1 MQIRERMDPVRK
13 HGEGHPQRR
22 LFDTEPL
29 VLTVLLAEDD
39 PALRSMLA
47 AALRRDGHHVRELC
61 DGGEL
66 EAELV
71 LAYGEHRPGDPDCL
85 VIADVRM
92 PIIDGLEV
100 LQGLRARGHRPAFM
114 LMSAFAD
121 AQVKASA
128 QALDAVAVFDK
139 PFDVDGL
146 RAAVLYYAR
155 WRGSNEPERRR
166 G

>member
-1 MQIRERMDPVRK
+1 MDSVRK
-13 HGEGHPQRR
+13 PGGDRPQRR
-22 LFDTEPL
+22 LFETEPL
-29 VLTVLLAEDD
+29 ALTVLLAEDD

-47 AALRRDGHHVRELC
+47 AALRRDGHEVRELC

-66 EAELV
+66 EAELARTYIAGCAV
-71 LAYGEHRPGDPDCL
+71 ERDCL

-92 PIIDGLEV
+92 PIADGLTV
-100 LQGLRARGHRPAFM
+100 MQALRARGHRPAFM

-121 AQVKASA
+121 SDVKASA
-128 QALDAVAVFDK
+128 HALDAVAVFDK

-155 WRGSNEPERRR
+155 WRGSNEPERR
-166 G
+166 GA